1 MLHDCSPT
9 AALSNTVCIADPTG
23 AWHSVQKKTIQEFLE
38 FGEVARIDT
47 SILQCVLVTYFD
59 VRDAQKVILQW
70 ADRAQPFMPAPHDFR
85 TVQVNMVGFAQQHAN
100 TDFERFGEVAH
111 VGMIGFDLLVEFFD
125 MRASQAL
132 LVEAADCASPWMPQ
146 SQISPQLSLPVLP
159 GAAGT
164 ALALTP
170 LAKAALRA
178 EEHAYAASNTSESQ
192 AEKVAGPVRTKITNK
207 EFTKYDIDPA
217 KLLSGEDPRTTVMV
231 RNLVGPNARKNF
243 LAYLEK
249 CGLQDKHTFFYMPCK
264 EHRNVPVGFA
274 FVNFEAPRDVHCL
287 YSMMKS
293 ELWSELIR
301 EPNSAKIPAL
311 SFARFQGHEE
321 LMAHFSSSAVLSR
334 RNPEKRPSFR
344 PNGESPTA
352 AAAQKPKPA
361 PEKEKPA
368 LEDSDLHAAL
378 AKGVEKI
385 NKLLMHEKAEKM
397 ESAKPAYVHA
407 PGLQAPTKDAKRVT
421 WQQRAVLEGISES
434 DDGESQMMSSAAQGG

>member
-23 AWHSVQKKTIQEFLE
+23 AWHSVQKKTIQDFLE

-59 VRDAQKVILQW
+59 VRDAQKVLLQW
-70 ADRAQPFMPAPHDFR
+70 ADRAQPFLPAPHDFR
-85 TVQVNMVGFAQQHAN
+85 TVQVNMVGFAKQHAN
-100 TDFERFGEVAH
+100 AGFEQFGEVAH
-111 VGMIGFDLLVEFFD
+111 VGVAGFDLLVEFYD

-146 SQISPQLSLPVLP
+146 SQMAMPLLPSAGGAGLP
-159 GAAGT
+159 
-164 ALALTP
+164 LTP

-178 EEHAYAASNTSESQ
+178 EEQAYTDGGAGEAQ
-192 AEKVAGPVRTKITNK
+192 AEKMAGPVRTKITNK

-217 KLLSGEDPRTTVMV
+217 KLLSGEDHRTTVMV

-249 CGLQDKHTFFYMPCK
+249 CGLQDRHTFFYMPCK

-274 FVNFEAPRDVHCL
+274 FVNFQAPSDVHSL

-293 ELWSELIR
+293 ELWSELLR
-301 EPNSAKIPAL
+301 EPHSPKTPAL
-311 SFARFQGHEE
+311 SFARFQGHDE
-321 LMAHFSSSAVLSR
+321 LMAHFSSSAVLTR

-344 PNGESPTA
+344 PKNA
-352 AAAQKPKPA
+352 AKPA
-361 PEKEKPA
+361 QQPEAEVS
-368 LEDSDLHAAL
+368 ELHAAL

-385 NKLLMHEKAEKM
+385 NELLMNEKAEKL
-397 ESAKPAYVHA
+397 ESAKPAYVLT
-407 PGLQAPTKDAKRVT
+407 PSLQAPAKDPKRAGRAP
-421 WQQRAVLEGISES
+421 RAVLEGIVES
-434 DDGESQMMSSAAQGG
+434 DDSEGQMMNSAAQGG